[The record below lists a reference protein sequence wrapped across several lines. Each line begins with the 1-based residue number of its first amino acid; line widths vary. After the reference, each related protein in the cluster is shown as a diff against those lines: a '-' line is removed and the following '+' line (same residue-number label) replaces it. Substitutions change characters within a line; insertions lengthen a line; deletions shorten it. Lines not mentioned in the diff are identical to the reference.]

1 MGLLS
6 SGSPLDWKEARQ
18 YADHVRQNGVQQ
30 LINTFAR
37 VRGRQYDCLRW
48 GDEVEYVLVEMDEAS
63 RTCRVSVRAEQVLD
77 SLRAEAKV
85 QEGTVGT
92 SCAPTCPNN
101 QLLASP
107 TVNATFVAI
116 WHPEYGR
123 YMLESTPAAPY
134 KHDLQDLLCVEK
146 NMILRRRQ
154 VEALLRPNERLVA
167 IGNFP
172 RLGCPDAFAAAS
184 TQASHLTNEA
194 SHSLFFP
201 DEFIN
206 THARF
211 KYPLRL
217 AIPFRASSMPV

>member
-6 SGSPLDWKEARQ
+6 NGSPLDWDEAKQ
-18 YADHVRQNGVQQ
+18 YADHVRQNGIQQ
-30 LINTFAR
+30 LINTFNR
-37 VRGRQYDCLRW
+37 VRNRQYDCLRW
-48 GDEVEYVLVEMDEAS
+48 GDEIEYVLVEMDDVGK
-63 RTCRVSVRAEQVLD
+63 TCRVSLRAEQVLD
-77 SLRAEAKV
+77 ALKAEMKAR
-85 QEGTVGT
+85 EGIALPP
-92 SCAPTCPNN
+92 CAPTRPNT
-101 QLLASP
+101 QMLVSP
-107 TVNATFVAI
+107 TVAATFTAT

-154 VEALLRPNERLVA
+154 AESLLHPNERLMA

-172 RLGCPDAFAAAS
+172 RLGCPDAFVANS
-184 TQASHLTNEA
+184 VQASRLNNEA

-201 DEFIN
+201 DEFIS

-211 KYPLRL
+211 KYSICPLL
-217 AIPFRASSMPV
+217 HC